1 MLILGSTSPRRIE
14 LLKTLTTDFITLN
27 PSFNESLISK
37 KEKHYALKEALNK
50 ALSLKN
56 QIKEDDLLITSDTVV
71 ILKKE
76 IIGKPTSL
84 ENAKEILSKLSNNH
98 HKVVTG
104 VVILYK
110 NKIYLKE
117 VTSYVYFNKLDP
129 STIDNY
135 IKKENVLDKAG
146 AYAIQDDKNFHIIKK
161 IKGDYYNVMG
171 FPLFYIKKQLKKF
184 NFI

>member
-27 PSFNESLISK
+27 PNFNESLISK
-37 KEKHYALKEALNK
+37 KEKHYALKEAFNK
-50 ALSLKN
+50 ALSLKDKIN
-56 QIKEDDLLITSDTVV
+56 ENDLLITSDTVV

-84 ENAKEILSKLSNNH
+84 ENAKEILNKLSNNR

-110 NKIYLKE
+110 NKAYFKE
-117 VTSYVYFNKLDP
+117 VTSYVYFNKLD
-129 STIDNY
+129 DNLKY
-135 IKKENVLDKAG
+135 KYALKYQNLCQYNLNIIINKSKVLEEIYLANKS
-146 AYAIQDDKNFHIIKK
+146 K
-161 IKGDYYNVMG
+161 IKIIRVM
-171 FPLFYIKKQLKKF
+171 IK
-184 NFI
+184 

>member
-1 MLILGSTSPRRIE
+1 MLILGSTSPRRIQ

-27 PSFNESLISK
+27 PNFNESLISK
-37 KEKHYALKEALNK
+37 KEKHYALKEAFNK
-50 ALSLKN
+50 ALS
-56 QIKEDDLLITSDTVV
+56 IKDKINENDLLITSDTVV

-84 ENAKEILSKLSNNH
+84 ENAKEILNKLSNNR

-110 NKIYLKE
+110 NKAYFKE
-117 VTSYVYFNKLDP
+117 VTSYVYFNKLDDK
-129 STIDNY
+129 TITNY
-135 IKKENVLDKAG
+135 INNENVLDKAG
-146 AYAIQDDKNFHIIKK
+146 AYAVQDDKNFHIIKK

>member
-14 LLKTLTTDFITLN
+14 LLKTLTTDFITLSPN
-27 PSFNESLISK
+27 FNESLISK
-37 KEKHYALKEALNK
+37 KEKHYALKEAFNK
-50 ALSLKN
+50 ALSLKDKIN
-56 QIKEDDLLITSDTVV
+56 ENDLLITSDTVV

-84 ENAKEILSKLSNNH
+84 ENAKEILNKLSNNR

-110 NKIYLKE
+110 NKAYFKE
-117 VTSYVYFNKLDP
+117 VTSYVYFNKLDDK
-129 STIDNY
+129 TITNY
-135 IKKENVLDKAG
+135 INNENVLDKAG
-146 AYAIQDDKNFHIIKK
+146 AYAVQDDKNFHIIKK

-171 FPLFYIKKQLKKF
+171 FPFFYIKKQLKKF